1 MMSDSLVKRRVQ
13 PISGLKGQDTPAQGN
28 ALGIDMKCSFSPV
41 RASQMNVSQP
51 SVSPFQGSCQSIS
64 PNPGRC
70 PGLICDCPLL
80 RTNLSARPWK
90 RLFCFCTAVAIA
102 IAMSLSPVAAEDA
115 EVTLVEKGA
124 PRVAIV
130 LPEQPAKDEQLAAQE
145 LADHLKQMSGAD
157 VPIRTEKE
165 PLGNAM
171 PIRVGLSFAPQC
183 AGQIKTG
190 GDDPA
195 SFLLRVTLKDI
206 LLAGLSPEGTLFAA
220 YELLEQLGVRWFMPG
235 EIGTVVPAR
244 DTVTLKCQATI
255 QHPGFAGRILSDMG
269 GKSGRTW
276 FRRVRM
282 GGFNAGGHG
291 LGIRVDREKEPE
303 LFMQINGRPTS
314 KVRVSH
320 PEVQRRVIAASR
332 GRLDKYPDLKYL
344 PIGPADGAG
353 FGDDPWDAGDMDPL
367 HGKVSVTDRFV
378 KFFNIVLEEVNKTHP
393 DVGIAFYCYA
403 QYMRPPVRE
412 KPNPKIMPV
421 LAPIDVCRFHAIDNP
436 LCPERAYIKE
446 IVDAWQA
453 LGLEMMYRGYLFNLA
468 DQGFPFTMIRQI
480 RSEYPYYHRQ
490 GFKACRVECKPAW
503 GYHGPSLYLAAKIM
517 WDPGLD
523 VDALLNDYFARLYGP
538 AAEPMQEH
546 FERLER
552 AYAEADYHTG
562 NVFDIPHILTPGIM
576 KDLRRSLEKAEKAAR
591 REPVLARRVNMVRI
605 GYDFGAVNLAMMA
618 AVNAFDFV
626 EAKRQYDYMQTE
638 LIPVALE
645 HVPPILNPRYAPGF
659 TKRFWSGTVESG
671 VERTTGGS
679 EIAVELPDEWQFMLD
694 PLNGG
699 EALAFHKPGMGDRN
713 WTMLR
718 TKSDSWSNQGLR
730 YYKGEAWYRTRF
742 MVPVKYRGR
751 DLRLWFGGI
760 DDTAKAWINGVAL
773 EQLAKGAA
781 PIGRPWEFDATP
793 AVALGK
799 QNMLVV
805 KISNR
810 AVNELGTGGIT
821 GPAMIYAPAPADSK
835 AGKAHP

>member
-1 MMSDSLVKRRVQ
+1 MTPTLRRTSLLCSCAIVLTLLALQPRR
-13 PISGLKGQDTPAQGN
+13 TA
-28 ALGIDMKCSFSPV
+28 
-41 RASQMNVSQP
+41 
-51 SVSPFQGSCQSIS
+51 
-64 PNPGRC
+64 
-70 PGLICDCPLL
+70 
-80 RTNLSARPWK
+80 ARE
-90 RLFCFCTAVAIA
+90 
-102 IAMSLSPVAAEDA
+102 AEI
-115 EVTLVEKGA
+115 TLVERGTAKA
-124 PRVAIV
+124 AIL
-130 LPEQPAKDEQLAAQE
+130 LPAEPDKDEQLAAQE
-145 LADHLKQMSGAD
+145 LADHLKQMSGAECA
-157 VPIRTEKE
+157 VLAGGEAPK
-165 PLGNAM
+165 GVV
-171 PIRVGLSFAPQC
+171 PIRVGLTFAPE
-183 AGQIKTG
+183 AARRIAAD

-195 SFLLRVTLKDI
+195 SFLLRVTPEGV

-235 EIGTVVPAR
+235 EVGTVIPAS
-244 DTVTLKCQATI
+244 DTVALKCQETV

-269 GKSGRTW
+269 GASGKTW

-303 LFMQINGRPTS
+303 LFMHVNGRPTS

-320 PEVQRRVIAASR
+320 PEVQRRVIKASR
-332 GRLDKYPDLKYL
+332 GRLDKYPGLKYL

-378 KFFNIVLEEVNKTHP
+378 KFFNIILEEVHKTHP
-393 DVGIAFYCYA
+393 EAGIAFYCYA

-412 KPNPKIMPV
+412 KPSPKIMPV

-523 VDALLNDYFARLYGP
+523 VDALLDDYFARLYGP
-538 AAEPMQEH
+538 AAPPMQEH

-562 NVFDIPHILTPGIM
+562 NVFDIPHILTPGVM
-576 KDLRRSLEKAEKAAR
+576 KDLGRSLEKAEKVAR
-591 REPVLARRVNMVRI
+591 QDSILARRLKMVRI
-605 GYDFGAVNLAMMA
+605 GYDFGVAGLAMMR
-618 AVNAFDFV
+618 AVNAFDFQ
-626 EAKRQYDYMQTE
+626 EAKKQYDHI
-638 LIPVALE
+638 LAVLVPAA
-645 HVPPILNPRYAPGF
+645 HGHDPPILSTYYAARF
-659 TKRFWSGTVESG
+659 TKRFWGGTVESG
-671 VERTTGGS
+671 YRCVTGGS

-694 PLNGG
+694 PLDGG
-699 EALAFHKPGMGDRN
+699 EALGFYKPGMGDRN

-742 MVPVKYRGR
+742 DVPVKYRGR

-760 DDTAKAWINGVAL
+760 DDKARAWLNGVAL
-773 EQLAKGAA
+773 EQLARGAA
-781 PIGRPWEFDATP
+781 PIGRAWEFDATP

-799 QNMLVV
+799 RNTLVV

-821 GPAMIYAPAPADSK
+821 GPAMIYAPAAAEDP
-835 AGKAHP
+835 